1 MADHRVIFRHFPCD
15 RARCELRPGPTDV
28 LTRTP
33 HQEPFSASKCGK
45 SVIERPRSEPDSG
58 LFSSMG
64 PAAEWISR
72 PPWPPR
78 RGAVHGRRQREPE
91 VARRVTHGTDPL
103 RKRRNG

>member
-64 PAAEWISR
+64 PRPNGSAARHGPHDVERFMAGDNGSR
-72 PPWPPR
+72 KW
-78 RGAVHGRRQREPE
+78 
-91 VARRVTHGTDPL
+91 RVG
-103 RKRRNG
+103 